1 VEVWYA
7 FHRKKINSNRER
19 GEEGASVSTSWAPWR
34 TFLRR
39 RLNFT
44 VPVTHVIIFLGNSW
58 RAAELTPC
66 RPQAALKLDDLV
78 RRTSTYHTKNAH
90 IMLDNIF
97 SINNIILSSLANSTT
112 IRLTSPLSYFSS
124 YVHFKIF
131 IRPVVAVNSHIFHC
145 SPFTQET
152 GTTS

>member
-1 VEVWYA
+1 MHYRNVRCNYY
-7 FHRKKINSNRER
+7 
-19 GEEGASVSTSWAPWR
+19 
-34 TFLRR
+34 
-39 RLNFT
+39 RLLCLYKYHYTYVLSLILKFT

-58 RAAELTPC
+58 RAAVLTPC

-78 RRTSTYHTKNAH
+78 RRTSTYQKRTL
-90 IMLDNIF
+90 MLDNIF
-97 SINNIILSSLANSTT
+97 SINNFILSSLVNSTT

-124 YVHFKIF
+124 YAHFKIF

-152 GTTS
+152 GTTSCSVSGVTVRHVQ